1 MFVLPT
7 LILTFSIY
15 NFPELYLGQ
24 IKKKK
29 NFYLQPWDLG
39 L

>member
-7 LILTFSIY
+7 LIPTFSIY
-15 NFPELYLGQ
+15 NFPELDLGQ

-29 NFYLQPWDLG
+29 KTFICSRG
-39 L
+39 I